1 MIATQKTARKK
12 AATQGTLST
21 LRKVTMNIAPQDDEL
36 PLGKID
42 DSTGIVDD
50 RETNRDEGI
59 GTARGEPRDKE
70 LK

>member
-1 MIATQKTARKK
+1 
-12 AATQGTLST
+12 
-21 LRKVTMNIAPQDDEL
+21 MNIPPQHDEL

-59 GTARGEPRDKE
+59 GTPRGEPRDKE